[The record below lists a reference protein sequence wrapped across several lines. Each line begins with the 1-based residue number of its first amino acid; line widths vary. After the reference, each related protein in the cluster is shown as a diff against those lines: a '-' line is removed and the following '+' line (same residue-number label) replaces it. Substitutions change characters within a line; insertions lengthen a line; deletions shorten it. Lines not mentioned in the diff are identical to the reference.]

1 MASFKTENP
10 LMEKPNQ
17 TTGIGEIGDIFGS
30 ALWPGPQTIIRNWHI
45 KPANCDA
52 LTLGR
57 RDPPPGGH
65 KVSLRHGPSGN
76 YVLILDGQVI
86 RKDYEAVMVRTFTI
100 SFSLPDRRACTID
113 CSGTST
119 IGFNHLLRL
128 DGVEVAE
135 LRTVLDPSLGETF
148 PRRAGVADTRVF
160 SADVGKKRVVV
171 YQLFV
176 EPGGASGS
184 DTTLLIERRY
194 SEFVTLDMLIRS
206 ATEAHLLSSLP
217 TLPGKVFN
225 PMTDQNSDSFIATR
239 KESLQ
244 LYVEQLLQNHKV
256 MHYSD
261 VLCFLGLHP
270 VTGKSLVPQRRGSES
285 DS

>member
-1 MASFKTENP
+1 M
-10 LMEKPNQ
+10 
-17 TTGIGEIGDIFGS
+17 IG
-30 ALWPGPQTIIRNWHI
+30 QH
-45 KPANCDA
+45 PA
-52 LTLGR
+52 
-57 RDPPPGGH
+57 
-65 KVSLRHGPSGN
+65 
-76 YVLILDGQVI
+76 
-86 RKDYEAVMVRTFTI
+86 
-100 SFSLPDRRACTID
+100 
-113 CSGTST
+113 

-135 LRTVLDPSLGETF
+135 LRTVLDPSLGEIF

-194 SEFVTLDMLIRS
+194 SEFVTLDMLIRCS
-206 ATEAHLLSSLP
+206 TEAHLLSSLP
-217 TLPGKVFN
+217 MLPGKVFN